1 MSLLV
6 VLAGLAT
13 LLGAVSYWGSPLFLI
28 AAVIVAGWLLAFS
41 VRERVSRT
49 RNR

>member
-13 LLGAVSYWGSPLFLI
+13 LLGAAAYWDSPLFL
-28 AAVIVAGWLLAFS
+28 AAVVIVVGWLLAFS
-41 VRERVSRT
+41 VRERLSRT